1 MPEKARVGYI
11 DALKGFAILCVVVGH
26 AANGYMNAGM
36 YSDTSFLSD
45 LHNAIH
51 TFHMPLFFV
60 VSGFV
65 FGKAYLQSNSKDKN
79 WTKWHV
85 FDFLSVYMLHS
96 VLVVLTQILFS
107 RYVNGDGYANG
118 VASLS
123 MIAWLPVK
131 PFGVFWYFYTLSQL
145 YVIFSIRRIYSLPS
159 KWMLLLLT
167 VISLIGTNWI
177 SASIW
182 FHFRSLCYYM
192 FFFYLGILLC
202 TRREYWI
209 FKKEIIWLAAAAAFV
224 LCILYWLP
232 ECTINNI
239 PTVNF
244 IVAFGFS
251 MLIFVAFR
259 KYSVLGNCK
268 ILKHMGNHT
277 LEIYL
282 FHTYFTSGF
291 RQIDRIFRIENVYLS
306 IFINS
311 IIGVLAPVCI
321 VQVLNRMKLAEL
333 VLKPASFLRKK
344 I

>member
-11 DALKGFAILCVVVGH
+11 DALKGFAILCVVIGH

-36 YSDTSFLSD
+36 YSDTLFLNN
-45 LHNAIH
+45 LHNAIY

-65 FGKAYLQSNSKDKN
+65 FCKAYLQSNSKDKS
-79 WTKWHV
+79 WIKCHV
-85 FDFLSVYMLHS
+85 LDFLAVYMLHS
-96 VLVVLTQILFS
+96 ILIVLTQIVFS
-107 RYVNGDGYANG
+107 KYVNGEGYANG
-118 VASLS
+118 EASLS

-145 YVIFSIRRIYSLPS
+145 YLIFGMQRVNSSSPKLMLP
-159 KWMLLLLT
+159 LLCA
-167 VISLIGTNWI
+167 ISLIGTNWI
-177 SASIW
+177 PASIW

-192 FFFYLGILLC
+192 VFFYLGILLC
-202 TRREYWI
+202 SQQEYWM
-209 FKKEIIWLAAAAAFV
+209 FKKEIIYFAAAAAFA
-224 LCILYWLP
+224 LCILHWSPDY
-232 ECTINNI
+232 TINQI
-239 PTVNF
+239 PTINF

-251 MLIFVAFR
+251 MLLFWMFR
-259 KYSVLGNCK
+259 KFSALGNCMVLECIGK
-268 ILKHMGNHT
+268 HT

-291 RQIDRIFRIENVYLS
+291 RQIDRIFEIENVYIS

-311 IIGVLAPVCI
+311 AIGIIAPICI
-321 VQVLNRMKLAEL
+321 VQMLKKMKLAEL
-333 VLKPASFLRKK
+333 VLKPLSFLKSK